1 MGKPKLTLDD
11 TYITSGNLLTCCVY
25 TLMDLADHNPYMEV
39 QDGME
44 VQCRRSGNRA
54 HKMVLLNGVWRWIN
68 PAEAEAQER
77 DKLRQ
82 KGGLFDRIRGR
93 HRD

>member
-1 MGKPKLTLDD
+1 MKKMTLDD

-25 TLMDLADHNPYMEV
+25 TLMDLADANPYMEV
-39 QDGME
+39 SNGME
-44 VQCRRSGNRA
+44 VKCKRSGNNYA

-77 DKLRQ
+77 DKLRK
-82 KGGLFDRIRGR
+82 KGGLIDLVTGRRG
-93 HRD
+93 